1 MIVTILEGEKN
12 KSGKLFQQADLGF
25 LKTDMETVGGQRI
38 FEIVKSRYGSNGK
51 YILESDIRDFV
62 QDYERKEK
70 ERKGDRSAK
79 KQSHGDFKEIFQ
91 Q

>member
-70 ERKGDRSAK
+70 ERKGDHESFR
-79 KQSHGDFKEIFQ
+79 DRNENFDDMFQ